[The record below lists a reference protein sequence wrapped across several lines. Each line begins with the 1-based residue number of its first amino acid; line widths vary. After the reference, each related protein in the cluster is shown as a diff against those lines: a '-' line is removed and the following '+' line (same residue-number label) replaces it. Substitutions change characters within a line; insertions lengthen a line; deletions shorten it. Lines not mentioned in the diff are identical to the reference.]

1 MLGPLQFDG
10 IIIRM
15 SVINW
20 QKKRLHPLRRL
31 GFLEGSRSSRER
43 KEEEKVP
50 WREEEIKKMGSLSRG
65 MMMCHIGWDVS
76 WRVGLSLTT
85 WALMT
90 QIDVILKFGHLIEN
104 FESSKTQTVIPEKL
118 SDHLDNLPITLYE
131 NLFIPNE
138 EINFT
143 CILVIIFI
151 IYTKHCIVTFE
162 GK

>member
-1 MLGPLQFDG
+1 
-10 IIIRM
+10 
-15 SVINW
+15 
-20 QKKRLHPLRRL
+20 
-31 GFLEGSRSSRER
+31 
-43 KEEEKVP
+43 
-50 WREEEIKKMGSLSRG
+50 
-65 MMMCHIGWDVS
+65 
-76 WRVGLSLTT
+76 
-85 WALMT
+85 MT